1 MGQVKYFLKE
11 NTVRILIIFLLFA
24 YWIPILRFGFDPHHD
39 GLILATVYETDINSP
54 PAPFNQYGLAWFL
67 LLKLGVGL
75 VSPDYFFLAL
85 RVVTFTCYF
94 FAIVVTYL
102 LAKHFLT
109 TKSSLNTIILLLGIQ
124 PFVTDFNSG
133 MIPWPSAL
141 SMILIP
147 LAALFLITTESPQ
160 RSSRA
165 IVLDAAAGFI
175 VFVIL
180 LTRFQIGLAIFIGCI
195 VLLLLYRL
203 TRKFLSFLG
212 GFTLALVL
220 FLIYSI
226 KVQILS
232 NIIDDVIGFGST
244 YILGDKSTYPKPIWT
259 FVLTLTFICIYV
271 SLHYSPILR
280 PTRLTLTL
288 LAVCLFLFLVFTFSI
303 LSARDL
309 SPVQILTVAS
319 RRVWIAG
326 LLATAISSAFILL
339 IHLVRQRELPAFK
352 LSLLIG
358 FGFVAELQVYPL
370 FDQMHAWWGATPIII
385 LTLLYVL
392 THKQI
397 LCLSKLGRKIIEALV
412 LSIVLATSSITF
424 YSTLNHDRVPLQIK
438 GFSGILIDWEE
449 SREITS
455 TNSFLEKQIATKD
468 QVLNLCTNANVFF
481 DSVSRP
487 SSASRAF
494 VFWTPMFRLDSLRD
508 DILSSR
514 PTKIVTCSLVTNP
527 VFFKEYQSL
536 QFKILEFF
544 SNDLSEPVTFVSP
557 KNVIW
562 KVYSTRY

>member
-1 MGQVKYFLKE
+1 MGQVKYFSKE

-54 PAPFNQYGLAWFL
+54 PAPFNQYGPAWFL
-67 LLKLGVGL
+67 LLKVGVGL

-339 IHLVRQRELPAFK
+339 IHLVRQRKLPSFK

-536 QFKILEFF
+536 QFQILEFF

>member
-1 MGQVKYFLKE
+1 VGQVKYFLKE
-11 NTVRILIIFLLFA
+11 NTVRLLIIFLLFA
-24 YWIPILRFGFDPHHD
+24 YWVPILRFGFDPHHD
-39 GLILATVYETDINSP
+39 GLILATVYETDVNSP
-54 PAPFNQYGLAWFL
+54 PAPFNQYGPAWFL
-67 LLKLGVGL
+67 LLKVGVGL

-165 IVLDAAAGFI
+165 ILLDAAAGFT

-259 FVLTLTFICIYV
+259 FVLTLTFIFIYV
-271 SLHYSPILR
+271 ALHYSPILR

-288 LAVCLFLFLVFTFSI
+288 LAVCLFLFLVFTFLI

-326 LLATAISSAFILL
+326 LLATAISSVFILL
-339 IHLVRQRELPAFK
+339 FHLVRQRKLPAFK
-352 LSLLIG
+352 LPLLIG

-385 LTLLYVL
+385 LTLLNVL

-455 TNSFLEKQIATKD
+455 TNSFLAKQIATKD

-527 VFFKEYQSL
+527 VFFQEYQSL
-536 QFKILEFF
+536 QFQILEFF

-557 KNVIW
+557 EKVIW